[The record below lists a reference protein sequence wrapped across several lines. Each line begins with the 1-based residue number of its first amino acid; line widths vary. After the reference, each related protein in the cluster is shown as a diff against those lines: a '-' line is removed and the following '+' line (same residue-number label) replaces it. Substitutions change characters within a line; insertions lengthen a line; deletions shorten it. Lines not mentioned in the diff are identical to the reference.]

1 MSRSSPP
8 LPRLRAALR
17 RAVALTIVV
26 SVTAVAGWLGDAA
39 AANTG
44 AGQREYL
51 IKAAFVYDM
60 LKATQWPKA
69 HAGRV
74 VLCVL
79 GHDPFGAAWRSIEGR
94 PVGRGKLD
102 VVQLQDTNGF
112 AGCDA
117 LLIGTSER
125 ATWQQIRGGLVARPI
140 LTMSEMTGF
149 AQDGGMVALMN
160 VDNRLRFD
168 VNLKAVHK
176 AGLAINTDALE
187 QANMVHAQAAAVRF
201 QGLPTPL
208 TNAANRA

>member
-1 MSRSSPP
+1 MNRTATH
-8 LPRLRAALR
+8 LPRLRAAFR

-26 SVTAVAGWLGDAA
+26 SVTVAAGCGLGARAA
-39 AANTG
+39 AAD
-44 AGQREYL
+44 AAVREYL
-51 IKAAFVYDM
+51 IKAAFIYDM

-69 HAGRV
+69 RGRV

-79 GHDPFGAAWRSIEGR
+79 GRDPFGTAWHSIKGR
-94 PVGRGKLD
+94 PVGKGRLD
-102 VVQLQDTNGF
+102 VVQLQDTNGL

-117 LLIGTSER
+117 LLVGTSER
-125 ATWQQIRGGLVARPI
+125 ATWQQIRGALAARPI

-168 VNLKAVHK
+168 VNLKAIHR

-187 QANMVHAQAAAVRF
+187 QANMVHAQAAAVRLRIISSA
-201 QGLPTPL
+201 G
-208 TNAANRA
+208 NRA